1 MADVAAAA
9 AVIARPR
16 RGLVAPAGPS
26 ADALRTLRLSVSAA
40 VPPGGGRRALLF
52 TSAEPEAGKS
62 TLAANYA
69 LVASLAQAR
78 VLLVDGDLRRPV
90 LHELFGVRRSPGLV
104 DALVSATSVRE
115 LVVRSASSFGHLDVL
130 TAGHAV
136 GRPGD
141 LMSSARMGEILA
153 EATEAYDL
161 VVIDSAPVLS
171 APDASSLASHPGVD
185 VLLVV
190 RTTSKRRAVRRA
202 VRRLELID
210 ARLRGVI
217 VNREGRLSAYGGD

>member
-9 AVIARPR
+9 ALARPR
-16 RGLVAPAGPS
+16 RGLVAPAGAS
-26 ADALRTLRLSVSAA
+26 ADALRTLRLSVAA
-40 VPPGGGRRALLF
+40 AELADGRRRALLF

-78 VLLVDGDLRRPV
+78 VLVIDGDLRRPV

-104 DALVSATSVRE
+104 DALASTTSVRE
-115 LVVRSASSFGHLDVL
+115 FVIRSTSSLGHLDVL
-130 TAGHAV
+130 TSGRAV

-141 LMSSARMGEILA
+141 LMSSERMAEILA

-161 VVIDSAPVLS
+161 VVIDSPPVLS
-171 APDASSLASHPGVD
+171 APDAASLASHPSVD

-190 RTTSKRRAVRRA
+190 RTSSKRRAVRRA

-210 ARLRGVI
+210 ARLRGVV
-217 VNREGRLSAYGGD
+217 VNREGRLSAYGGY